1 LPSAVTTTAVDWP
14 RYTRLINSA
23 FPPIDLFEDI
33 ADPADWALLA
43 RAEGRTNPRIAE
55 TIGKLDLVPIQR
67 RVGGPGASYVMAP
80 FVHCSPDRPGRFHDG
95 SFGVFYAANTFETAV
110 GETVHHVG
118 RFLAATA
125 EEPGWLAEMR
135 ELTGVLSASLLDLRE
150 GNHADLLA
158 ADDYRASQAFART
171 ERANGADGTVY
182 PSVRNPGGECFA
194 AFWPNVMAVP
204 AQGRHFRYHWNGTR
218 VDYIRELTLDGS
230 GRVFA
235 IDV

>member
-1 LPSAVTTTAVDWP
+1 LGATITSTAVHWP
-14 RYTRLINSA
+14 HYTRLINSA

-43 RAEGRTNPRIAE
+43 RAEGRTNPRLAA
-55 TIGKLDLVPIQR
+55 TIGQLDLVPAER

-95 SFGVFYAANTFETAV
+95 NFGAFYAADTFETAV

-118 RFLAATA
+118 RFLSATD

-135 ELTGVLSASLLDLRE
+135 ELTGALSASLLDLRS
-150 GNHADLLA
+150 GDHANLLA
-158 ADDYRASQAFART
+158 PDDYRASQAFARSK
-171 ERANGADGTVY
+171 RAGGADGVVY
-182 PSVRNPGGECFA
+182 PSVRNPGGACFA
-194 AFWPNVMAVP
+194 AFWPDVMAVP
-204 AQGRHFRYHWNGTR
+204 TQSRHFRYHWDGTR

-235 IDV
+235 LDV